1 MSLKPAFKSYGR
13 REFLDRVVRGG
24 ERHAINRRWPPFTRT
39 MIKEAW
45 DFDPEKRPDMK
56 RVAAMI
62 RGDLNAKTSDKRVQ
76 QRSTH
81 MRERSESSFRL
92 SRNAALS
99 LSTGTTRSGPS
110 GLFSLSPSAVNN
122 AAASIAASSVSA
134 ADTRSIGA

>member
-1 MSLKPAFKSYGR
+1 
-13 REFLDRVVRGG
+13 
-24 ERHAINRRWPPFTRT
+24 
-39 MIKEAW
+39 MIKEGW

-99 LSTGTTRSGPS
+99 LSTGTTRSGP
-110 GLFSLSPSAVNN
+110 FSLSPSAINN
-122 AAASIAASSVSA
+122 TAASIAASSVSA
-134 ADTRSIGA
+134 ADTKSIGA

>member
-1 MSLKPAFKSYGR
+1 MLLWEILSLKPAFKGYSR
-13 REFLDRVVRGG
+13 REYLERVVQGG
-24 ERHAINRRWPPFTRT
+24 ERHAINKRWPAFTRT
-39 MIKEAW
+39 ILKEAW
-45 DFDPEKRPDMK
+45 DEDPEKRPDMK

-99 LSTGTTRSGPS
+99 LSSSPKNAQV
-110 GLFSLSPSAVNN
+110 SLSAGTNAV
-122 AAASIAASSVSA
+122 AASSVS
-134 ADTRSIGA
+134 DTKSNEGFAG